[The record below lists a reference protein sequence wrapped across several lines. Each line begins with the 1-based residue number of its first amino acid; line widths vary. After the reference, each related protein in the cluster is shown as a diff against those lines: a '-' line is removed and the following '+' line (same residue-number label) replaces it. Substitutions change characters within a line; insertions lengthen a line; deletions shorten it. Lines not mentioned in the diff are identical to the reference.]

1 MCRLF
6 VNADPNLWQSQTRSM
21 RIEGMATSV
30 RLEALFWNVLEEL
43 GARDDLTLSQL
54 IARLYQESL
63 DEGRDLENF
72 ASFLRV
78 CCARYL
84 SLQLSDDIPKD
95 KSISIRSL
103 DANRILERERSRSGA
118 KPPRTASGEP
128 LHA

>member
-6 VNADPNLWQSQTRSM
+6 INAHPNLWQSQTRSM
-21 RIEGMATSV
+21 RIDGLATSV
-30 RLEALFWNVLEEL
+30 RLEALFWGVLEEL
-43 GARDDLTLSQL
+43 GSRDGLSLSQL

-63 DEGRDLENF
+63 DEGHDLENF

-84 SLQLSDDIPKD
+84 ALQLSEDIPQD
-95 KSISIRSL
+95 KSVPIRSL
-103 DANRILERERSRSGA
+103 DADRILDRERKRNGAKRPRAASGA
-118 KPPRTASGEP
+118 T

>member
-6 VNADPNLWQSQTRSM
+6 INADPNLWQSQTRSM
-21 RIEGMATSV
+21 RIGGFATSV

-43 GARDDLTLSQL
+43 GARDGLTTSQL
-54 IARLYQESL
+54 IARLYRESL
-63 DEGRDLENF
+63 EEGHDLENF

-84 SLQLSDDIPKD
+84 SLQLSEDIPRD
-95 KSISIRSL
+95 KSIPIRSL
-103 DANRILERERSRSGA
+103 DADGILERERGRHRMKRNRVA
-118 KPPRTASGEP
+118 AAAT

>member
-6 VNADPNLWQSQTRSM
+6 VNADPGLWQSQTRSM
-21 RIEGMATSV
+21 RIGGFATSV

-43 GARDDLTLSQL
+43 GARDELPLSQL

-63 DEGRDLENF
+63 DEGHDLENF

-84 SLQLSDDIPKD
+84 SLQLSEDIPRD
-95 KSISIRSL
+95 KSVPIRSL
-103 DANRILERERSRSGA
+103 DADRILDRERN
-118 KPPRTASGEP
+118 RTGTRRGRVGGEAT

>member
-6 VNADPNLWQSQTRSM
+6 INADPNLWQSQTRSM
-21 RIEGMATSV
+21 RIGGMATSV
-30 RLEALFWNVLEEL
+30 RLETLFWNVLEEL
-43 GARDDLTLSQL
+43 GARDGLSVSQL

-63 DEGRDLENF
+63 DEGHDLENF

-84 SLQLSDDIPKD
+84 SLQLSQDIPHD
-95 KSISIRSL
+95 RSIPIRSL
-103 DANRILERERSRSGA
+103 DADRILERERNRSGA
-118 KPPRTASGEP
+118 KRPRAASGAT

>member
-6 VNADPNLWQSQTRSM
+6 INADPNLWQSQTRSM
-21 RIEGMATSV
+21 RIGGFATSV

-43 GARDDLTLSQL
+43 GARDGLTTSQL

-63 DEGRDLENF
+63 EEGHDLENF

-84 SLQLSDDIPKD
+84 SLQLSEDIPRD
-95 KSISIRSL
+95 KSIPIRSL
-103 DANRILERERSRSGA
+103 DADGILERERGRHRMKRSRVA
-118 KPPRTASGEP
+118 AAAT

>member
-6 VNADPNLWQSQTRSM
+6 INADPNLWQSQTRSM

-43 GARDDLTLSQL
+43 GARDGLSPSQL

-63 DEGRDLENF
+63 DQGHDLENF

-84 SLQLSDDIPKD
+84 SLQLSDDIPQD
-95 KSISIRSL
+95 KSIPIRSL
-103 DANRILERERSRSGA
+103 DADRILERERSRHGA
-118 KPPRTASGEP
+118 KRPRAASGTP

>member
-6 VNADPNLWQSQTRSM
+6 INADPNLWQSQTRSM
-21 RIEGMATSV
+21 RIGGMATSV
-30 RLEALFWNVLEEL
+30 RLETLFWNVLEEL
-43 GARDDLTLSQL
+43 GARDGLSVSQL

-63 DEGRDLENF
+63 DEGHDLENF

-84 SLQLSDDIPKD
+84 SLQLSQDIPHD
-95 KSISIRSL
+95 RSIPIRSL
-103 DANRILERERSRSGA
+103 DADRILERERNRSGA
-118 KPPRTASGEP
+118 ERPRATSGAT